1 MDKAPAFRSRRV
13 PLLTAAG
20 AVAVGA
26 GVAWAFWTVWRR
38 SRAGVVTAT
47 PAPPREVF
55 VRVRGL
61 ELYARAWPE
70 VVSERSS
77 GRLPV
82 VLVHGYGI
90 SGRYMVPI
98 GERLA
103 AERPVYAPDLP
114 GHGRSGDPAR
124 VLTIPEL
131 ADVLAAWMSA
141 AGIARAALLGNSMG
155 CQIVAELALRHPE
168 RVDRLVLVGPTA
180 DPRAR
185 SLPRILPRFLWTA
198 FSERLSLVLLV
209 AWDFLRAGLPRLWR
223 ELDVVFADRL
233 EDKLGR
239 ISAPVLIVR
248 GGRDR
253 LVSEEWAEELAGRL
267 REGGLR
273 VVPGGS
279 HALHYGVPD
288 ELMRLMRPFLEAEAL
303 PVYSPS
309 DGILRE
315 VKP

>member
-1 MDKAPAFRSRRV
+1 VDKAPAFRSRRA
-13 PLLTAAG
+13 PLLAAAG

-26 GVAWAFWTVWRR
+26 GVAWALWTVWRR
-38 SRAGVVTAT
+38 SRAGVVRAR
-47 PAPPREVF
+47 PDPPREVF
-55 VRVRGL
+55 VWVRGL
-61 ELYARAWPE
+61 GLLTRAWPAPA
-70 VVSERSS
+70 SET
-77 GRLPV
+77 LPMI
-82 VLVHGYGI
+82 LVHGYGI
-90 SGRYMVPI
+90 SGRYLVPI

-103 AERPVYAPDLP
+103 AERAVYAPDLP
-114 GHGRSGDPAR
+114 GHGRSDDPER

-239 ISAPVLIVR
+239 IAVPVLIVR

-267 REGGLR
+267 REGQLQ

-288 ELMRLMRPFLEAEAL
+288 ELMRLMRPFLEAGAQPLYSL
-303 PVYSPS
+303 P
-309 DGILRE
+309 DGAPIE
-315 VKP
+315 SKP

>member
-1 MDKAPAFRSRRV
+1 VDELPVLRSRRA
-13 PLLTAAG
+13 PFLAAAA

-26 GVAWAFWTVWRR
+26 GVAWGIWTVWRR
-38 SRAGVVTAT
+38 SRVGVVRAT
-47 PAPPREVF
+47 PEPPREVF

-61 ELYARAWPE
+61 ELLTRVWP
-70 VVSERSS
+70 VAAS
-77 GRLPV
+77 GTLPV

-98 GERLA
+98 GDRLA
-103 AERPVYAPDLP
+103 VERPVYAPDLP
-114 GHGRSGDPAR
+114 GHGRSDDPER
-124 VLTIPEL
+124 VLTIAEL
-131 ADVLAAWMSA
+131 ADFLASWMSA
-141 AGIARAALLGNSMG
+141 AGIDRTALLGNSMG

-185 SLPRILPRFLWTA
+185 SLPRSLPRFLWTA

-223 ELDVVFADRL
+223 ELDVLFGDRL

-239 ISAPVLIVR
+239 IAAPVLIVR

-267 REGGLR
+267 QRGSLR
-273 VVPGGS
+273 VVPDGS
-279 HALHYGVPD
+279 HALHYGAPD
-288 ELMRLMRPFLEAEAL
+288 ELMRLMRPFLEAGAL
-303 PVYSPS
+303 PVYSLP
-309 DGILRE
+309 DGIPIE
-315 VKP
+315 AQP